1 MTQKSGILL
10 LMSQKSYRMADVPDE
25 GVREALSGYSPL
37 VQTLLLRRGISTA
50 EDADRFVNPLWERDI
65 HDPFLLTD
73 MDKAVERILAAI
85 DAEEH
90 IVVYGDYDADGV
102 PASVI
107 LHDFFVKMKYPHFS
121 NYMPHRHNEGF
132 GLNID
137 AIEEFA
143 NRNVGLIITVD
154 CGIADNAP
162 IARARELGMDVIVTD
177 HHLPGETLP
186 DAYAIV
192 DPKREDDTYPD
203 DMLCGAGLAFKLV
216 SALITR
222 LRENGE
228 VDIPEGWEKWLLDM
242 AGVATI
248 ADMVPL
254 VKENRAL
261 AHFGLKVIQ
270 KGVRPG
276 IRALC
281 KGAKC
286 AHETLAE
293 EDIGFTIG
301 PRINAASRM
310 DHPDAAFRLL
320 SAINQGDAEEA
331 AQYLESLNNERK
343 TLVATLMRQAHKKI
357 DEEALPDVIVLG
369 DPAWRVGV
377 LGIAANKLM
386 EEYGRPVFLWGREGA
401 EKIRGSAR
409 SDGTVDVVELMRALP
424 EGMMPE
430 AGGHSEAGGFEV
442 AFDAVHTLGEELNKA
457 YNIVRKEKEHEEVII
472 DAVLSIDDVH
482 ARTFHDMAQLAPF
495 GMGNPKPLFWFR
507 DLTIADVSV
516 FGKGKE
522 HLKLTFHNSRG
533 GAIDA
538 IAFFTLPDAYG
549 DELAPGMTINMIA
562 TMEQSFFRNRPELRL
577 RIEDVKITNKK

>member
-1 MTQKSGILL
+1 
-10 LMSQKSYRMADVPDE
+10 MSQKTYRMADVPGED
-25 GVREALSGYSPL
+25 VREALGAYSPL
-37 VQTLLLRRGISTA
+37 VQTLLMRRGILTA
-50 EDADRFVNPLWERDI
+50 EDAEQFLSPDWERDT

-73 MDKAVERILAAI
+73 MDKAVERIFSAI

-90 IVVYGDYDADGV
+90 IVIYGDYDADGI

-107 LHDFFVKMKYPHFS
+107 LHDFFVKIGYAHFS

-132 GLNID
+132 GLNTE

-154 CGIADNAP
+154 CGIADIVP

-177 HHLPGETLP
+177 HHLPGEALP
-186 DAYAIV
+186 DAYAII

-216 SALITR
+216 QALCTR
-222 LRENGE
+222 GREEGRI
-228 VDIPEGWEKWLLDM
+228 DIPEGWEKWLLDM
-242 AGVATI
+242 AGIATI

-254 VKENRAL
+254 AKENRTL
-261 AHFGLKVIQ
+261 AHFGMTVLK

-286 AHETLAE
+286 AHETLTE
-293 EDIGFTIG
+293 GDVGFTIG

-320 SAINQGDAEEA
+320 SAVNQGDAEEA
-331 AQYLESLNNERK
+331 ARHLEGLNDERK

-357 DEEALPDVIVLG
+357 DPEALPDVIVLG
-369 DPAWRVGV
+369 DPSWRVGV

-409 SDGTVDVVELMRALP
+409 SDGSVDVVELMRALP

-442 AFDAVHTLGEELNKA
+442 AFDSVHTLGEELNKA
-457 YNIVRKEKEHEEVII
+457 YANVRREKEHEEVII
-472 DAVLSIDDVH
+472 DAVLSLDDVH
-482 ARTFHDMAQLAPF
+482 ERTFHDINQLAPF

-507 DLTIADVSV
+507 DVTISDVSV

-522 HLKLTFHNSRG
+522 HLKLTFHNARG
-533 GAIDA
+533 GAVEA

-549 DELAPGMTINMIA
+549 DELTPGTTINMIA

-577 RIEDVKITNKK
+577 RIEDIKIQTPNKK